1 MNIINTKELIN
12 MQIHTDINKLSA
24 SILLKTNNNISSL
37 QITEDITQELL
48 NFDDVK
54 LTSYLS
60 YIESQNINTNRR
72 TK

>member
-37 QITEDITQELL
+37 QITEEIGRAH
-48 NFDDVK
+48 V
-54 LTSYLS
+54 
-60 YIESQNINTNRR
+60 
-72 TK
+72 

>member
-1 MNIINTKELIN
+1 

>member
-1 MNIINTKELIN
+1 

-60 YIESQNINTNRR
+60 YIESQIINTNRR